1 MQLCSAR
8 YQNISVVGN
17 AVLRPSHLQASATN
31 VSATHASASSVS
43 RIALCFP
50 VACSCSLEVGQ
61 ALSLFLDEPSYSP
74 MNTSSHP

>member
-8 YQNISVVGN
+8 YQNISVGTT
-17 AVLRPSHLQASATN
+17 SAAHA
-31 VSATHASASSVS
+31 SATHASASSVS